1 VENRTKAFDPPRA
14 IFFLMVFICCIIAG
28 GVLRLTS
35 SVALPFT
42 IAVLLAFVMFPLI
55 KKLDTIRAPR
65 ALSIILAVIIIV
77 AGLYVFG
84 MILFSSGV
92 MVVNQFP
99 QYEDRLIEIYT
110 YIARLFDLPF
120 DEDLTFFENLWA
132 QLGIRTFARDF
143 AISLSNM
150 LLQFIIGAVIVI
162 LFVVFLLLEASFFKE
177 KLETAFA
184 NRSQRIDKMGHDL
197 MSQVTRYL
205 TAKFFISLANG
216 VIFAVSFYFIGLEFA
231 VVWGVLQFLLNFI
244 PNLGSITAGV
254 VISTFALIQFWPD
267 PVPII
272 IVVAIIL
279 AVNLILCNI
288 FDPKIVGEHVGISP
302 LVILASLA
310 IWGWIWGFAG
320 MVLAVPMT
328 VIIKIVCENIPI
340 MEPVS
345 ILLGT
350 RKSIRAKK
358 AERESQE
365 RAERAKQEGEKPETE
380 TEASPE

>member
-345 ILLGT
+345 FLLGT
-350 RKSIRAKK
+350 
-358 AERESQE
+358 
-365 RAERAKQEGEKPETE
+365 
-380 TEASPE
+380 

>member
-1 VENRTKAFDPPRA
+1 MENRTKAFDPPRA